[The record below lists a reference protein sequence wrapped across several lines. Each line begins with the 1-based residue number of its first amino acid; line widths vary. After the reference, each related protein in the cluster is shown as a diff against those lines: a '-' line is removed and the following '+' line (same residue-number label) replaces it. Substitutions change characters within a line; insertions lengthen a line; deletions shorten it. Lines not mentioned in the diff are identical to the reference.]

1 MHCAHS
7 CGSSARGAQLRQPC
21 CVLLLVTYL
30 SAACQVLL
38 LLPPLLL
45 LLRALLPSLL
55 LLLATRCQRS
65 ETDTVNCNKPEL
77 LSSTFLTR

>member
-1 MHCAHS
+1 M
-7 CGSSARGAQLRQPC
+7 L
-21 CVLLLVTYL
+21 CVLLVTYL

>member
-1 MHCAHS
+1 MAFLMDDNAVGGQLM
-7 CGSSARGAQLRQPC
+7 CGAGQPVALGIGPKKIRG
-21 CVLLLVTYL
+21 
-30 SAACQVLL
+30 
-38 LLPPLLL
+38 PLLL